1 MRILLVEPPPN
12 PNWMLYPHTPWI
24 GVWMPNT
31 GLVRIATA
39 CHAAGHEVRV
49 AEMWAQRLNTARLRR
64 IIQEFEPDV
73 VGATAITATLYSAM
87 SFLKFAKEVRPSV
100 TTVIGGVHPSLSP
113 RETLVSCPEADYAV
127 LGEGE
132 DTVVEFLRG
141 LEEGWDH
148 EKMASIQ
155 GLGFLDDGRFVKTEN
170 RPLIENLDDLP
181 MAEVGLFSIGSRRYR
196 FPNVGPLRL
205 RSPAWGVEYTRGC
218 EFDCKFCVKPK
229 LWRMTLRYRSE
240 EKVVDEL
247 ELLTKKHGVVSGQL
261 FANDIF
267 AKRERLENLIIEME
281 KRKIRYNFVT
291 FGRADTVV
299 ANKDL
304 LMRLAQNGLVMFWI
318 GVESLDQDILDHVA
332 KGTTTDLNRE
342 AMAACEEAGIPVVGP
357 FYMFGFPQHTVE
369 SIRAQRSEALQ
380 ISGRFS
386 PGLPAF
392 IPTPGTPMY
401 FEVARKGLI
410 EMFDYSRWD
419 VGGAVART
427 EHMSRDEVNRESRK
441 FGLASVFRPSFIIG
455 QLRNGTIHGV
465 LQAFLGPSIMVNML
479 VKKALGLKNRLVRFV
494 KRLLFGPD
502 ELEVQWEAARIA
514 TMNYAEDRARRIASG
529 EARDEQPTDTSD
541 EQVEESRS

>member
-1 MRILLVEPPPN
+1 MRVLLVEPPPN

-31 GLVRIATA
+31 GLVRVATA
-39 CHAAGHEVRV
+39 CHAAGHEVKV
-49 AEMWAQRLNTARLRR
+49 AEMWAQRLNGAKLRK
-64 IIQEFEPDV
+64 IIEEFEPDV

-87 SFLKFAKEVRPSV
+87 SYLKFAKQIRPSI
-100 TTVIGGVHPSLSP
+100 TTVIGGVHPTLSP
-113 RETLVSCPEADYAV
+113 RETLVSCPEVDYAV

-132 DTVVEFLRG
+132 DTVVAFLHA
-141 LEEGWDH
+141 LENGWDH
-148 EKMASIQ
+148 GQMATIQ
-155 GLGFLDDGRFVKTEN
+155 GLGFLDDGNFVKTEN

-196 FPNVGPLRL
+196 FPNVGPLRM

-247 ELLTKKHGVVSGQL
+247 EVLTKKHGIVSGQL

-267 AKRERLENLIIEME
+267 AKRERLEELIIEME

-304 LMRLAQNGLVMFWI
+304 LPRLAKNGLVMFWV
-318 GVESLDQDILDHVA
+318 GVESLDQEILDHVA
-332 KGTTTDLNRE
+332 KGTTTRLNRE
-342 AMAACEEAGIPVVGP
+342 ALAACEEAGIPVVGP

-369 SIRAQRSEALQ
+369 SVRAQRSEALKA
-380 ISGRFS
+380 SGRFS

-410 EMFDYSRWD
+410 EMFDYSQWD

-455 QLRNGTIHGV
+455 QLRNGTLHGV
-465 LQAFLGPSIMVNML
+465 MQAFLGPSIMINML
-479 VKKALGLKNRLVRFV
+479 AKKVLGLKNRLVRFV
-494 KRLLFGPD
+494 KRILFGPD
-502 ELEVQWEAARIA
+502 ELEVQWEAARRATISYAEARAERIA
-514 TMNYAEDRARRIASG
+514 TGDL
-529 EARDEQPTDTSD
+529 RDEQPMDVPERRAGKS
-541 EQVEESRS
+541 SP